1 MKKSYDDIEE
11 LLIDIKSDIEDT
23 LVKEVTDEV
32 KDIEM
37 QYVERD
43 VLSVYKPK
51 IYGRRNS
58 GGIDDVRNIVGTVKD
73 MHLVVDNITEF
84 NDGYGTYNHGTG
96 LADLINEGNSL
107 SGYFYD
113 YPGEFELPRPFVDNT
128 ISEVE
133 KSDRVDNALEKG
145 MRRRGYDIK

>member
-11 LLIDIKSDIEDT
+11 LLMDIKSDIEDT

-37 QYVERD
+37 QYIERD

-51 IYGRRNS
+51 IYGRRS
-58 GGIDDVRNIVGTVKD
+58 SDGIDDVRNIVGTVKD

-113 YPGEFELPRPFVDNT
+113 YPGEFELPRPFIDNT
-128 ISEVE
+128 ILEVE

-145 MRRRGYDIK
+145 MHRRGYDIK